1 MLFRKCTQLYHT
13 ERRIIKSTTGVI
25 IIIIII
31 IIIVHCSSTDEK
43 VKLLEEKEQEKEKSA
58 SHGTK
63 ADKVVAEVEQLKMK
77 MRSIELEKTSL
88 QSTVS
93 YSIVY
98 SLLQPDLELCICYRS
113 KLFLVYSIFKVVYV
127 FQTRSICLN
136 LGHFV
141 STQISLGQVKNTG
154 HRSRLK
160 HVDLG

>member
-1 MLFRKCTQLYHT
+1 M
-13 ERRIIKSTTGVI
+13 I

-31 IIIVHCSSTDEK
+31 IIIITIIIVHCSSTDEK
-43 VKLLEEKEQEKEKSA
+43 VKLLEEKEQEKEKAA

-98 SLLQPDLELCICYRS
+98 SLLQPDLELCMCYRS
-113 KLFLVYSIFKVVYV
+113 KLFLVYSIFKVVCFSNQV
-127 FQTRSICLN
+127 NLPQPRSLCFTLDQF
-136 LGHFV
+136 GA
-141 STQISLGQVKNTG
+141 SKK
-154 HRSRLK
+154 HRSQIE
-160 HVDLG
+160 VETC